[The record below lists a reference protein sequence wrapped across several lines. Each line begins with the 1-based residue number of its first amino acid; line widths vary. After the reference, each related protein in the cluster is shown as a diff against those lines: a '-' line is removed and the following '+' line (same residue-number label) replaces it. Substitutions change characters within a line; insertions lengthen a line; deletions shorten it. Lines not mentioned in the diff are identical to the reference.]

1 MNTMKNFVADKL
13 ANMPIS
19 IFSIISKLAFE
30 HKAVNLG
37 QGFPDFNGP
46 EWIFDFALQ
55 AMKEGKNQYAPSF
68 GIHSLKQSISNYQ
81 KKYYDLTYT
90 DEEIIITAGA
100 TEALFDSF
108 SAFINQGDEVIL
120 FEPYYDS
127 YVSDV
132 ILAGGI
138 PKVVTLHKPDF
149 KFDYNE
155 LEQSI
160 TFKTKI
166 IVLNN
171 PHNPTGKVFSLEELK
186 FIASLAIKHDL
197 MIISDEVYEFLTYD
211 GVEHIPV
218 ASLPGMKERTITISS
233 CGKTFGFT
241 GWKIGYAMAKS
252 EWIQAIHGIHQWTT
266 FAVNTPGQHAMARAF
281 MNLEEYIPEF
291 RKLYQ
296 AKLNLIYDNLLLT
309 KFKPHRPKG
318 SYFIMVDIPEGLGS
332 DKDVAIT
339 LIKDYG
345 VATIPPSVFYSNSNE
360 GESMLR
366 ICFAKQDKTLID
378 GINRLKM
385 VK

>member
-19 IFSIISKLAFE
+19 IFSVISKLAFE

-90 DEEIIITAGA
+90 DDEIIITAGA

-108 SAFINQGDEVIL
+108 NAFINPGDEVIL

-211 GVEHIPV
+211 GVEHIPI

-252 EWIQAIHGIHQWTT
+252 DWIQAIHGIHQWTT

-296 AKLNLIYDNLLLT
+296 AKLNFIYDNLLLT

-332 DKDVAIT
+332 DKDVAIS

-360 GESMLR
+360 GKSMLR